1 MKQQFFLFKET
12 KQNVAVFYFFLLVNI
27 LIKCVRKMLDKVMT
41 IINIYIYIILLQENE
56 NLLRKKIF

>member
-27 LIKCVRKMLDKVMT
+27 LIKCVRKMLD
-41 IINIYIYIILLQENE
+41 
-56 NLLRKKIF
+56 

>member
-1 MKQQFFLFKET
+1 
-12 KQNVAVFYFFLLVNI
+12 
-27 LIKCVRKMLDKVMT
+27 MLDKVMT